1 MKNFLIK
8 HPAMVL
14 NITTLLLIAY
24 IYLTK
29 AHFQFLIVNLALALI
44 PFNLSLLTKNI
55 PSKPYLH
62 IPLFL
67 IWLVFYPNTIYML
80 TDFSHLSSIGTGLAN
95 SFQYFNYSILT
106 VSIILALLLGLLSME
121 SILNMLTRSAGL
133 KILGYIILS
142 ILAAF
147 AIYFGR
153 FLRLNSSD
161 LFFKPTE
168 TINTIL
174 AANSNELLNFVSYF
188 SLMQLFLIF
197 IYQFALIY
205 CKREYI

>member
-1 MKNFLIK
+1 MKKFLIK
-8 HPAMVL
+8 HPATVL

-55 PSKPYLH
+55 SSTHLR

-67 IWLVFYPNTIYML
+67 VWLVFYPNTIYML

-121 SILNMLTRSAGL
+121 SILNMLTKSSSL
-133 KILGYIILS
+133 KILGYIMLS

-161 LFFKPTE
+161 LFFKPTG

-174 AANSNELLNFVSYF
+174 AANPTELLNFVSYF
-188 SLMQLFLIF
+188 TLMQLFLIF
-197 IYQFALIY
+197 IYQVALTY
-205 CKREYI
+205 CKREYA